1 MSTQPST
8 LLDAFHTDKSFNQSE
23 STADTYVGNLNSFIE
38 WWNAQHDKHPKEAT
52 KREIQQYLNHC
63 KKRGLANKTIALK
76 HTSIQQFY
84 KWLVSE
90 GEIKESP
97 TKNLESG
104 VDTSVSKKQ
113 QEIRSDKPPAV
124 TEKEKELL
132 CENVPDPKVRNELLI
147 RLMFQTGIRTKE
159 LRNIRIQDLDR
170 NNRSIKVEDA
180 KSNKYRTV
188 FYNDLEPWLSQ
199 WLDQGYRDSLRPASD
214 SPYLF
219 ITNRKERFS
228 INTASRV
235 ITEAADNAE
244 IQETMYEDNNGGER
258 KRITPHALRHG
269 FARSCV
275 KDGMDIS
282 YLKELMGHENL
293 DVTKQYLKFTD
304 QDKRDAVRKHGPSPK

>member
-1 MSTQPST
+1 MNFERIDVPDRVHIVP
-8 LLDAFHTDKSFNQSE
+8 LG
-23 STADTYVGNLNSFIE
+23 Y
-38 WWNAQHDKHPKEAT
+38 
-52 KREIQQYLNHC
+52 
-63 KKRGLANKTIALK
+63 
-76 HTSIQQFY
+76 
-84 KWLVSE
+84 
-90 GEIKESP
+90 
-97 TKNLESG
+97 
-104 VDTSVSKKQ
+104 
-113 QEIRSDKPPAV
+113 
-124 TEKEKELL
+124 EKELL